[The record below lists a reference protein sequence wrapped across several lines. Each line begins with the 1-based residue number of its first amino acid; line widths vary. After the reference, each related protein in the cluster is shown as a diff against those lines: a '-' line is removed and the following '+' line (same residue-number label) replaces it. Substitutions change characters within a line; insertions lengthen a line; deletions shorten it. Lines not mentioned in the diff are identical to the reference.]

1 MLFGALDP
9 DIFML
14 FSGENR
20 RLYEEV
26 LVKIYDSCFGSD
38 LLFPTQNELV
48 GIIYDILAE
57 RPGLW
62 HEEGALVTLDEI
74 SSERRRRL
82 RRRRQ
87 PGAHEQATGEAMAR
101 ARHIYARL
109 LQTGW
114 LEESRYGLR
123 ITVDMPAGAMRL
135 AEFLCTLRE
144 GSMEQLGGLV
154 IEVKNALEGVRASAK
169 ENALGLHKAAR
180 DAVGFGR
187 YLRSVLSA
195 LREIDRHVMESE
207 SLNERLQHYFEDF
220 VERVLLKDY
229 AAIATTSHP
238 YRFRHR
244 IFDVLQSLE
253 DSPVDIE
260 SLAAAY
266 HEAGLAPAMAAARDL
281 VFDDLD
287 KIRRVF
293 QRIDEAFR
301 RIQQH
306 RGQLEARLRNT
317 VRYAGRRADAYLRRS
332 EQIILRL
339 DRLTARHAGD
349 PRAPTIPGHLDAV
362 RAPFAPELLARP
374 RRERSPIVSG
384 VLALPAFDPLR
395 ELRKQLERAYL
406 ARIAIR
412 PRQVLRF
419 LERRVPPFGSTEAKH
434 LAIDDLDDFLA
445 FETLRHAVR
454 GVMHGKEEDLLARH
468 LARHFA
474 FDAGR
479 SGIVDNEWLTCENF
493 HIRRKDDHV
502 SLEVDFAD

>member
-1 MLFGALDP
+1 MLFGALDI

-14 FSGENR
+14 FSGDNR

-26 LVKIYDSCFGSD
+26 LVKIYNGCFGSD

-57 RPGLW
+57 RPELW
-62 HEEGALVTLDEI
+62 REEGALVTLDAV
-74 SSERRRRL
+74 SAGRRRRL
-82 RRRRQ
+82 RRRGQ
-87 PGAHEQATGEAMAR
+87 PGAHEQATGEAMGR

-114 LEESRYGLR
+114 LEETRYGLR
-123 ITVDMPAGAMRL
+123 ITVDMPPGAMRL
-135 AEFLCTLRE
+135 AEFLCALRE
-144 GSMEQLGGLV
+144 GSTEQLGGLV
-154 IEVKNALEGVRASAK
+154 VEVKNALEGVRASAK
-169 ENALGLHKAAR
+169 DNALGLHKAAR

-195 LREIDRHVMESE
+195 LREIDRRVMESE
-207 SLNERLQHYFEDF
+207 SLDERLQHYFEDF

-229 AAIATTSHP
+229 ATISTTAHP

-244 IFDVLQSLE
+244 IFDLLQSLE
-253 DSPVDIE
+253 DSPVDME

-266 HEAGLAPAMAAARDL
+266 HEARLAPDEAAARDL

-306 RGQLEARLRNT
+306 RVQLEARLRNT
-317 VRYAGRRADAYLRRS
+317 VRYAGRRADAYLQRS

-339 DRLTARHAGD
+339 DRLAARHIGD
-349 PRAPTIPGHLDAV
+349 V
-362 RAPFAPELLARP
+362 RAPMVPGSLEPARTPFAASLLARP
-374 RRERSPIVSG
+374 RGDRAPIAAG
-384 VLALPAFDPLR
+384 VLPLPAPDPLR
-395 ELRKQLERAYL
+395 ELRKRLERAYL
-406 ARIAIR
+406 ARVTVR

-419 LERRVPPFGSTEAKH
+419 LERRVPPFGVTEARY

-445 FETLRHAVR
+445 FETLRLAVR
-454 GVMHGKEEDLLARH
+454 GVARGELDDLVARRLAE
-468 LARHFA
+468 HFD
-474 FDAGR
+474 FEAGPN
-479 SGIVDNEWLTCENF
+479 GGVDNEWLACDNF
-493 HIRRKDDHV
+493 RIRRKSDHV
-502 SLEVDFAD
+502 TLEVDLAD

>member
-26 LVKIYDSCFGSD
+26 LVKVYNGCFGSD

-57 RPGLW
+57 RPELW
-62 HEEGALVTLDEI
+62 REEGALVTLDEI
-74 SSERRRRL
+74 SSGRRRRL

-87 PGAHEQATGEAMAR
+87 PGAHEEATGEAMAR

-114 LEESRYGLR
+114 LEENRYGLR
-123 ITVDMPAGAMRL
+123 VTVDMPAGAMRL
-135 AEFLCTLRE
+135 AEFLCRLRE
-144 GSMEQLGGLV
+144 GSTEQLGGLV
-154 IEVKNALEGVRASAK
+154 VEVKNALEGVWASAK

-195 LREIDRHVMESE
+195 LREIDRHIMESE
-207 SLNERLQHYFEDF
+207 SLEERLQHYFEDF

-229 AAIATTSHP
+229 ATISTTSHP

-266 HEAGLAPAMAAARDL
+266 HEARLAPDAAAARDL

-306 RGQLEARLRNT
+306 RIQLEARLRNT
-317 VRYAGRRADAYLRRS
+317 VRYAGRRADAYLQRS

-339 DRLTARHAGD
+339 DRLAARHIGD
-349 PRAPTIPGHLDAV
+349 PQAPTIPGNLEAL
-362 RAPFAPELLARP
+362 RAPFAAALLARP
-374 RRERSPIVSG
+374 RGERAPIAAG
-384 VLALPAFDPLR
+384 ALALPAPDPLR
-395 ELRKQLERAYL
+395 ELRKRLERAYL
-406 ARIAIR
+406 ARVTVR

-419 LERRVPPFGSTEAKH
+419 LERRVPPFGSTEARY

-445 FETLRHAVR
+445 FETLRQAVR
-454 GVMHGKEEDLLARH
+454 GVARGELDDLLARR
-468 LARHFA
+468 LAEHFD
-474 FDAGR
+474 FDAGLN
-479 SGIVDNEWLTCENF
+479 GAVDNVWLACDNF
-493 HIRRKDDHV
+493 RIRRKSDHV
-502 SLEVDFAD
+502 SLEVDLAD